1 MAERSFDVVVV
12 GGGIYGATAALTLL
26 RRGYAVGL
34 IDRGP
39 LPYPRASSTD
49 ISKVIRMDYGADEF
63 YMRTMERALDGWRAW
78 NEAWPRALFHEV
90 GFLLLTRHGL
100 APGSFE
106 GDSFELLVRR
116 GHDPERFDGQELAKR
131 FPLWAQAGFVEG
143 YFNPEAGWAEAGE
156 VVARLLEFSRTEGV
170 ALMESSRVDGLWTE
184 GERVRGVETVEGR
197 VAGERVVLAAGAWT
211 PGLLPELE
219 GKVWPVGQ
227 PVFHFHV
234 DEPERFQPPRFP
246 VWAADISR
254 TGWYGFPA
262 LDDGTVKVANHG
274 PGRRVGPDESR
285 EVAPD
290 QEQRFREFLS
300 DSLPALSQASVRDSR
315 LCFYADS
322 WDGDFYIG
330 QVPGY
335 QGLTVA
341 TGGSGHAFKFAPLL
355 GDWIA
360 DAVEGVENPDLKRFA
375 WRSKATRT
383 TEEAR
388 FEVED

>member
-1 MAERSFDVVVV
+1 MAEKFEVIVV
-12 GGGIYGATAALTLL
+12 GGGIYGATAALTLR

-34 IDRGP
+34 IDRGR
-39 LPYPRASSTD
+39 LPYARASSTD

-63 YMRTMERALDGWRAW
+63 YMEAMERALEGWREW
-78 NEAWPRALFHEV
+78 NEMWPRPLYHEV

-100 APGSFE
+100 APGTFE
-106 GDSFELLVRR
+106 GDSYELLLQR
-116 GHDPERFDGQELAKR
+116 GHDPQRLDQSELARR

-143 YFNPEAGWAEAGE
+143 YLNPEAGWAEAGE
-156 VVARLLEFSRTEGV
+156 VVSRLLELGRQEGV
-170 ALMESSRVDGLWTE
+170 MLMEQSQVSRLWTE
-184 GERVRGVETVEGR
+184 DGRVRGVETPDGR
-197 VAGERVVLAAGAWT
+197 VSGERVVLSAGAWT
-211 PGLLPELE
+211 PMLLPELE

-227 PVFHFHV
+227 PVFHFRV
-234 DEPERFQPPRFP
+234 DRPEQFQPPQFP

-254 TGWYGFPA
+254 TGWYGFPG

-285 EVAPD
+285 EVAVD
-290 QEQRFREFLS
+290 QEHHFREFLTA
-300 DSLPALSQASVRDSR
+300 SLPALAGAPVRESR

-322 WDGDFYIG
+322 WDGDFYIDR
-330 QVPGY
+330 VPSY

-360 DAVEGVENPDLKRFA
+360 DVVQGVENPDLRRFA
-375 WRSKATRT
+375 WRSKASRT
-383 TEEAR
+383 TEDAR
-388 FEVED
+388 FEVEE